1 MPESRKIVLCKME
14 KQVLV
19 VNKKDGRNL
28 SDWTKMFI
36 CVETVEP
43 QQSGWSGWK
52 QNNAANMLEEQGP
65 GDAAIKH
72 YMDPDHRALPVTSET
87 CRGDHRFTPEARR
100 GRGDAERA

>member
-1 MPESRKIVLCKME
+1 ME
-14 KQVLV
+14 KQVFV

-43 QQSGWSGWK
+43 QQSGWTGWK
-52 QNNAANMLEEQGP
+52 QNNAANMSEEQGP
-65 GDAAIKH
+65 KERPLHAAIKH
-72 YMDPDHRALPVTSET
+72 YMDPDHRVLPMTPET
-87 CRGDHRFTPEARR
+87 WRGDRRFTPEARG

>member
-1 MPESRKIVLCKME
+1 ME

-52 QNNAANMLEEQGP
+52 QNNAANMLEQQRPEERP
-65 GDAAIKH
+65 LHAAIKH
-72 YMDPDHRALPVTSET
+72 YTDPDHRALPVTSET
-87 CRGDHRFTPEARR
+87 WRGDHRFTPQARR